1 MIDNSNNNND
11 FSFVGKFDTDI
22 DQLMNIIINS
32 LYSNN
37 DIFLRELISNSHDAI
52 EKKRYDNLQN
62 NNFINV
68 NDFNVK
74 IYMNKEKY
82 TLYIQDN
89 GIGMDKNE
97 LIENL
102 GTIARSGTKKFI
114 EDLRNQN
121 NTDKSINQIG

>member
-1 MIDNSNNNND
+1 MNMIDNSNNNND

-114 EDLRNQN
+114 ETCSNRY
-121 NTDKSINQIG
+121 

>member
-74 IYMNKEKY
+74 IYMNK
-82 TLYIQDN
+82 
-89 GIGMDKNE
+89 
-97 LIENL
+97 
-102 GTIARSGTKKFI
+102 
-114 EDLRNQN
+114 
-121 NTDKSINQIG
+121 